1 MKVLLA
7 DDDRL
12 LTQLLSMRLRAK
24 GVEVIVA
31 HDAMQAFMNAVR
43 NQPDVIVL
51 DVQMPGGTG
60 LEALKKLKVSVKT
73 SGIPVVVMS
82 GSVEPKASVQIKELG
97 AVEFLVKPVD
107 PDALY
112 DVLAAVLSPPR

>member
-12 LTQLLSMRLRAK
+12 LTQLLSSRLRAK
-24 GVEVIVA
+24 GAEVIVA

-43 NQPDVIVL
+43 TQPDVIVL
-51 DVQMPGGTG
+51 DIQMPGGTG

-73 SGIPVVVMS
+73 SGIPVVVVS
-82 GSVEPKASVQIKELG
+82 GSVEPEASGMIKELG
-97 AVEFLVKPVD
+97 AVEFLLKPVD